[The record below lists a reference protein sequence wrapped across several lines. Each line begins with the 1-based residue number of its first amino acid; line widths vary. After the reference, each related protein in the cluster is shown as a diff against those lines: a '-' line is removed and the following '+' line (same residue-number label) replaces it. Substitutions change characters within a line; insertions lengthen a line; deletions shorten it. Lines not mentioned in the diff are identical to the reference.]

1 MQVPGGTTGSAGAW
15 GVLETPLEN
24 AAPLQS
30 QVPLSHS
37 PPSGGWAQI
46 WKLAVTVT
54 VMVPRRELL
63 PGQRLCPRVTPGS
76 AECVLILQMGR
87 GSLEAVD
94 KYSSEVTQWHHWEP
108 QLRQL
113 HPTLG
118 GL

>member
-63 PGQRLCPRVTPGS
+63 PGQRLCPRVTLGS

-87 GSLEAVD
+87 GSLEAMD